1 MTGSDDWPSHT
12 EELGRQGLTALE
24 DHLQRHQAGKITILE
39 LFLVVSA
46 LYDTVAGLVP
56 KDDADT
62 IAAVHQELRFDMA
75 RMRRDG
81 TLLKAVKRG

>member
-12 EELGRQGLTALE
+12 EELGRKVLTALE

-46 LYDTVAGLVP
+46 LYDTGAGLVP

-62 IAAVHQELRFDMA
+62 IASTRSFASTWRACAATVPF
-75 RMRRDG
+75 
-81 TLLKAVKRG
+81 